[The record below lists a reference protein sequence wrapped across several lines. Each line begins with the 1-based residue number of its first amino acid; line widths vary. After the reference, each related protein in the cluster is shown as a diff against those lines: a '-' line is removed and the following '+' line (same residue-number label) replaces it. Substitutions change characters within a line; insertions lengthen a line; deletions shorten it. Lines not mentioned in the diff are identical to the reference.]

1 MKSKVAF
8 LLVAALAT
16 FLSSVDA
23 QCCGEK
29 KPVPGSDAQVAQ
41 NPAAPETTL
50 STGTLVAL
58 LGARAPMTLIDARAN
73 PTDVLPE
80 AKVLTDEGLG
90 CTKTLARTCGS
101 KDRLIVTYCSGPKCS
116 ASSKAAAKLRAV
128 GYTNVI
134 EYRDGVEGWKKA
146 GMKSGKSCCG
156 TCGGSCGG
164 GNGDDAGAAVC
175 PVTGKSAKADRSGKN
190 GKSGCTSCPAMQ
202 AKAASAPVSVIHTA
216 VLKTLQDA
224 DVPMVILD
232 ARSGQFDDGNRIP
245 GAVAFHCAD
254 CVGKPETLKKVA
266 PGKNQLVITYCNGQ
280 KCPLSTKLARSL
292 RDAGYTNVIDYKAG
306 MAGWKKAGLKTVSQ
320 KAQCCGSCGDAQACS
335 KKKSDGSSCPSGSC
349 SGK

>member
-8 LLVAALAT
+8 LFVAALAV
-16 FLSSVDA
+16 FFSSVDA

-29 KPVPGSDAQVAQ
+29 KPASGSDAKVIAKVVQ
-41 NPAAPETTL
+41 NAAAPETGLT
-50 STGTLVAL
+50 TGTLVAL
-58 LGARAPMTLIDARAN
+58 LGASAPMTLIDARAN
-73 PTDVLPE
+73 PTDLLPG
-80 AKVLTDEGLG
+80 AKVLTDDCLSSA
-90 CTKTLARTCGS
+90 KTLARTCGS
-101 KDRLIVTYCSGPKCS
+101 KDRLIVTYCSGPQCS
-116 ASSKAAAKLRAV
+116 ASTKMAAKLRAA

-134 EYRDGVEGWKKA
+134 EYREGVAGWKSANVKL
-146 GMKSGKSCCG
+146 GGDCCG
-156 TCGGSCGG
+156 TCGGTCGG
-164 GNGDDAGAAVC
+164 KGDDAGAAVC
-175 PVTGKSAKADRSGKN
+175 PVTGKSAKVDKS
-190 GKSGCTSCPAMQ
+190 GKSGCTSCPAMK

-216 VLKTLQDA
+216 VLKTFQDA

-266 PGKNQLVITYCNGQ
+266 PSKNQLMVTYCNGQ

-292 RDAGYTNVIDYKAG
+292 RAAGYTNVIDYKAG

-335 KKKSDGSSCPSGSC
+335 KKKSAGSSCPSGSC